1 MVETSVAAAF
11 VSVYELLN
19 YKNER
24 KQDEYNKKSDK
35 KLMLVYKKDLEEG
48 SQGWNNVFCK
58 KKRTKK

>member
-1 MVETSVAAAF
+1 VVKTSVAVAF

-48 SQGWNNVFCK
+48 SQ
-58 KKRTKK
+58 

>member
-35 KLMLVYKKDLEEG
+35 KLMIVYKKDREVG
-48 SQGWNNVFCK
+48 SQRRDVTTTTTSK
-58 KKRTKK
+58 YQ

>member
-1 MVETSVAAAF
+1 VVKTSVAVAF

-35 KLMLVYKKDLEEG
+35 KLRPVYKKDLEEG
-48 SQGWNNVFCK
+48 YQRWDVTTTTTSN
-58 KKRTKK
+58 

>member
-1 MVETSVAAAF
+1 VKTSVAVAF

-35 KLMLVYKKDLEEG
+35 KLRPVYKKDLEEG
-48 SQGWNNVFCK
+48 YQRWDVTTTTTSK
-58 KKRTKK
+58 

>member
-1 MVETSVAAAF
+1 VVKTSVAVAF

-35 KLMLVYKKDLEEG
+35 KLRPVYKKDLEEG
-48 SQGWNNVFCK
+48 YQRWDVTTTTTSK
-58 KKRTKK
+58 

>member
-1 MVETSVAAAF
+1 MVKTSVAVAF

-35 KLMLVYKKDLEEG
+35 KLRPVYKKDLEEG
-48 SQGWNNVFCK
+48 YQRWDVTTTTTSK
-58 KKRTKK
+58 